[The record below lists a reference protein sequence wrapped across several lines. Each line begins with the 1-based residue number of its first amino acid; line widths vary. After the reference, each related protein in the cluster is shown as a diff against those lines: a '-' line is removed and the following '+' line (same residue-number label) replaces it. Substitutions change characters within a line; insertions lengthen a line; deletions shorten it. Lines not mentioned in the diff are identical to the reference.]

1 MDNLQTKAIN
11 TWCPGC
17 GNFGV
22 LAAFKKAMESYKKE
36 DIVIVS
42 DIGCSSKIIDY
53 LDLSSFDSL
62 HGRSISTASGIKLG
76 NPNLKVIVFIGDG
89 GALNEGISHLIHLAK
104 RNSDITVLMHDNRL
118 FALTTGQFTAASPK
132 GLKTRSTPD
141 GSIEDPLNPLEL
153 MLDSNGTFI
162 ARSYSSKIDHLASII
177 KKAIDHEGFSF
188 VEILQPCISFMDNF
202 KFYNEKIYELGEE
215 QRTKEQA
222 RKLIEEWNY
231 NGEGKIPLG
240 ILYFEAKDSYEKIM
254 NEKII
259 KDKEVNIEKCLE
271 AHL

>member
-1 MDNLQTKAIN
+1 MENLQTKAIN

-22 LAAFKKAMESYKKE
+22 LAAFKKAMESYDKK

-53 LDLSSFDSL
+53 LNLSSFDSL

-76 NPNLKVIVFIGDG
+76 NPDLKVIVFIGDG

-118 FALTTGQFTAASPK
+118 FALTTGQFTAVSPK
-132 GLKTRSTPD
+132 GMKTRSTPN
-141 GSIEDPLNPLEL
+141 GSVEGPLNPLDL
-153 MLDSNGTFI
+153 MLDSNATFI

-177 KKAIDHEGFSF
+177 KKAIDHQGFSF
-188 VEILQPCISFMDNF
+188 VEILQPCISFLDNF
-202 KFYNEKIYELGEE
+202 KSYNEKTYEIEE
-215 QRTKEQA
+215 KQRNKEEA

-231 NGEGKIPLG
+231 NGEGNIPLG
-240 ILYFEAKDSYEKIM
+240 VFYYETKDTYEKLM
-254 NEKII
+254 NEGITKNNI
-259 KDKEVNIEKCLE
+259 NIEKCLQT
-271 AHL
+271 HL